1 MVPAPLRVTRR
12 YALNMGSKPAKSDKS
27 LMRSLGEFFGHIA
40 RGVKTPVDAP
50 TPPPQPKTRQVKKE
64 VEEETRDTPTG
75 RVTLRRTTVEEI
87 VIHPD
92 EDQNPPRSDTSRR
105 QE

>member
-1 MVPAPLRVTRR
+1 
-12 YALNMGSKPAKSDKS
+12 MGSKPEKPDKS

-40 RGVKTPVDAP
+40 RGVKTPVNAP
-50 TPPPQPKTRQVKKE
+50 PSTHPSTPPPNTRQVKKE
-64 VEEETRDTPTG
+64 VEEETRETPTG
-75 RVTLRRTTVEEI
+75 RLTLRRTTVEEI

-92 EDQNPPRSDTSRR
+92 EDQNPPRSEASRR

>member
-1 MVPAPLRVTRR
+1 MCGDGTRASASHRPLRFDM
-12 YALNMGSKPAKSDKS
+12 ASKPDKS

-50 TPPPQPKTRQVKKE
+50 PTTKPNTRQVKKE
-64 VEEETRDTPTG
+64 VEEETRETPTG

-92 EDQNPPRSDTSRR
+92 EDQNPPRSGTSHG